1 MMKKFLCVIL
11 SALIFSGCSSQTNN
25 CEFVD
30 TEREEVAQSTPPPD
44 PIVGIDNIADENFKM
59 LSNKGIGWG
68 FKKNKNAEPD
78 IFEET
83 KELFRKYNAFYID
96 ESREKNLYLTFDE
109 GYENGYTSQI
119 LDTLKTCNVPAAF
132 FVTGPYIEKETE
144 LVKRMLEEGHIVG
157 NHTVNHPNLPKLVSA
172 KKMAEELC
180 VLNERF
186 MNTYGKQMK
195 YMRPPEGEYS
205 ERLLAVAD
213 SLGYRTVFW
222 SFAYRDWDPKKQ
234 QGADYAFSQV
244 TPYLHDG
251 AVILLHAVSKDN
263 ADALER
269 IIEYAH
275 EQGYEFKTLDEI

>member
-25 CEFVD
+25 CEFED